1 MNVDVYIMQQA
12 KFYLDNY
19 WIKRKFAQM
28 INKKRIMATTLNEA
42 QLQILDMMSFIKSEE
57 TYNDLNKVIS
67 DFFALQAQ
75 NEIDRL
81 WENGELNETKV
92 EGVRKLHERTPY
104 K

>member
-1 MNVDVYIMQQA
+1 M
-12 KFYLDNY
+12 
-19 WIKRKFAQM
+19 RKFAEM
-28 INKKRIMATTLNEA
+28 NNKLNIMATTLNEA

-57 TYNDLNKVIS
+57 TLNDLKKVIS
-67 DFFALQAQ
+67 DFFAQQAQ

-92 EGVRKLHERTPY
+92 EDFRKLHERTPY

>member
-1 MNVDVYIMQQA
+1 
-12 KFYLDNY
+12 
-19 WIKRKFAQM
+19 
-28 INKKRIMATTLNEA
+28 MATTLNEA

-57 TYNDLNKVIS
+57 TLNDLKKVIS
-67 DFFALQAQ
+67 DFFAQQAQ

-92 EGVRKLHERTPY
+92 ESFRKLHERTPY

>member
-19 WIKRKFAQM
+19 WIMRKFAQM

-57 TYNDLNKVIS
+57 TLNDLKKVIS
-67 DFFALQAQ
+67 DFFAQQAQ
-75 NEIDRL
+75 DEIDRL
-81 WENGELNETKV
+81 WENG
-92 EGVRKLHERTPY
+92 
-104 K
+104 

>member
-1 MNVDVYIMQQA
+1 M
-12 KFYLDNY
+12 
-19 WIKRKFAQM
+19 RKFAQM

-57 TYNDLNKVIS
+57 TLNDLKKVIS
-67 DFFALQAQ
+67 DFFAQQAQ

-81 WENGELNETKV
+81 WENAELNEAKV
-92 EGVRKLHERTPY
+92 EDFRKLHERTPY

>member
-1 MNVDVYIMQQA
+1 M
-12 KFYLDNY
+12 
-19 WIKRKFAQM
+19 RKFAQM

-57 TYNDLNKVIS
+57 TLNDLKKVIS
-67 DFFALQAQ
+67 DFFAQQAQ

-81 WENGELNETKV
+81 WENGELNEAKV
-92 EGVRKLHERTPY
+92 EDFRKLHERTPY